1 MTSPRAA
8 IVAALALSIG
18 GCSTSPADLIDKPS
32 PGNYVSLAAHN
43 RFLDHP
49 SPAVSGPAGF
59 GLGLGTIIGIPVM
72 VVALP
77 VTLGLGIAAFTD
89 NPKTSNLE
97 ILGNAIAWPDA
108 VCAVG
113 GCYAFG
119 AIPNM
124 IVGDSRTAS
133 HKAVATAPAPP
144 PGPPQKDPGPP
155 PGIEETYPPIGKG
168 E

>member
-1 MTSPRAA
+1 MALPRAA
-8 IVAALALSIG
+8 VVAALAISIG
-18 GCSTSPADLIDKPS
+18 GCSTSPADLIDKPA

-43 RFLDHP
+43 RYLDHP

-59 GLGLGTIIGIPVM
+59 GLGLGTIVGIPVM

-77 VTLGLGIAAFTD
+77 VTLGFGIAAFTD

-119 AIPNM
+119 AIPKM
-124 IVGDSRTAS
+124 IVGDAPTATRQP
-133 HKAVATAPAPP
+133 VAAPAAPAPP
-144 PGPPQKDPGPP
+144 AKDPGPP
-155 PGIEETYPPIGKG
+155 PGLEETYPPLGKG